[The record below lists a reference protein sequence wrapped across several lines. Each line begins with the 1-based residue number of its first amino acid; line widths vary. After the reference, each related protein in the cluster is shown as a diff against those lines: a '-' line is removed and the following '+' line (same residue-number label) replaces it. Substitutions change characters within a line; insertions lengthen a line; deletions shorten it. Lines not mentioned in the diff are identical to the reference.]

1 MPTAPHAPFVRA
13 AYLRTVA
20 AKHRALAERLCD
32 ALERAFGAG
41 TIALYSGFPVVM
53 RDGAWFGGF
62 AVRAT
67 GTTAYCCDHAAIAKH
82 AAELKPFL
90 SGKSCIKVKAVG
102 AGKSRALP
110 EGATLDEVVLLVE
123 RVWRTAAKGEGSMS
137 KADRAKRDRITRERS
152 AHARASDAK
161 GLAKRARTSA
171 RTSAR
176 TAKAGRRAR

>member
-1 MPTAPHAPFVRA
+1 MPTAPHAPFARA

-20 AKHRALAERLCD
+20 AKDRALAGRLCD

-67 GTTAYCCDHAAIAKH
+67 GTMAYCCDHAAIAKH
-82 AAELKPFL
+82 AAALKPFL
-90 SGKSCIKVKAVG
+90 SGKSCIKVKAL
-102 AGKSRALP
+102 APGKSRALP
-110 EGATLDEVVLLVE
+110 AGATLDEVVLLVE

-137 KADRAKRDRITRERS
+137 KADRAKRDRVTRERS
-152 AHARASDAK
+152 AHERASDAK

-171 RTSAR
+171 RKAR
-176 TAKAGRRAR
+176 TGARTRR

>member
-1 MPTAPHAPFVRA
+1 MPTAPHAPFARA

-20 AKHRALAERLCD
+20 AKDRALVGRLCD

-53 RDGAWFGGF
+53 RDDAWFGGF

-67 GTTAYCCDHAAIAKH
+67 GTMAHCCDHAAIAKR
-82 AAELKPFL
+82 AAALKPFL
-90 SGKSCIKVKAVG
+90 SGKSCIKVKAL
-102 AGKSRALP
+102 APGKSRALP
-110 EGATLDEVVLLVE
+110 AGATLDEVVLLVE

-137 KADRAKRDRITRERS
+137 KADRAKRDRVTRERS

-171 RTSAR
+171 RSSAR
-176 TAKAGRRAR
+176 TAKTRRRDR